1 MDSDKLTVACASLTG
16 PVWAGVYVMRVRV
29 RAEGGGSE
37 YVVPPGVVARWDRD
51 AGLVEVPLGGP
62 CPPGFVADAG
72 RDAWVLRLPGRAL
85 VEGFVARA
93 RAVLDG
99 AAVEVVEVW
108 GERAR
113 VRRAPC
119 DEADG
124 GGADAGDGGGGA
136 DPCGG
141 DGGGAWVDLGSLRD
155 VVVSLPHTVM
165 GWARDSWMIGPLR
178 YADRDFVGYTVPEL
192 MFPVGFD
199 AMGSPERAGGL
210 PLEVWDSPWA
220 APVPCT
226 SQWYIVL
233 DGRLYPRGSAGM
245 HYMATGKSAY
255 DVVLNEWSPRPVGL
269 PMRPYGRGLVSEPLA
284 VGRSEGEINVGT
296 VRARWRGQDVEVTR
310 VVYSRAYL
318 KTVVVRGRGR
328 LTSWVGPVRLD
339 ELEDVRFEVLVRR
352 RPGAGAWSFLRV
364 WGLAEDAEGKVEGR
378 LERGVWQSWPRAG
391 GVAPLS
397 WSGPAMPLYPL
408 RRGSLSGWEERF
420 GGLAPSLTGPVW
432 AGTYATMVRRMDEA
446 HNWVDL
452 LPAGVVARWDVEGDP
467 EHVSVPGSVPCPEG
481 FVADP
486 DRGVW
491 VMEVPA
497 DAGVSGFEA
506 VSWAVLEESPVEV
519 VEVRGERA
527 RVRGCGDAGEGRWV
541 GLGALR
547 QVVVE
552 RTAVLCKERDSL
564 EVRRDPVSS
573 GYPSRLVFP
582 VGFDAWACPQRSG
595 GVDARRWPS
604 LPFGPVPASGQSL
617 VVVAGAPYPGEQDVP
632 FWFEWHKYAY
642 QVCIDAWWPVP
653 AELGLWQGGEY
664 QRSRD
669 ILTDECE
676 GLLWVGRVRAWW
688 RGREVE
694 VVRVAYAYAYVAPWV
709 DEVDGEESVRGGSGD
724 SDGGSVGF
732 DELIGPVRLDELDDV
747 RFPVSISRH
756 SEAGLWHFLEMWGL
770 PADECRYRVE
780 AHMEHGAWPAWP
792 RAVDAE
798 QA

>member
-29 RAEGGGSE
+29 RAVGGGFE

-124 GGADAGDGGGGA
+124 GGAGTGDGGGGA

-141 DGGGAWVDLGSLRD
+141 DGGGAWVDLSSLRD

-165 GWARDSWMIGPLR
+165 GWACDSWMIGPLR

-220 APVPCT
+220 APVPFT
-226 SQWYIVL
+226 KQMFVVI
-233 DGRLYPRGSAGM
+233 DGRLFPGSSSDAYY
-245 HYMATGKSAY
+245 HYTLGKEEAMQ
-255 DVVLNEWSPRPVGL
+255 VVLNEWSPRPVGL
-269 PMRPYGRGLVSEPLA
+269 PMRPHGGSLVSEPLA
-284 VGRSEGEINVGT
+284 VGRTEGYVRVRT
-296 VRARWRGQDVEVTR
+296 VRARWRGRDVEVLY
-310 VVYSRAYL
+310 VAYSTAYIYT
-318 KTVVVRGRGR
+318 K
-328 LTSWVGPVRLD
+328 WWIGPVRLD
-339 ELEDVRFEVLVRR
+339 ELEDVRFRVLVRR

-397 WSGPAMPLYPL
+397 WYGPVMPLYPL

-552 RTAVLCKERDSL
+552 RTAVLQGSWPIVGDSDSL

-604 LPFGPVPASGQSL
+604 LSFGPVPASGQSL

-632 FWFEWHKYAY
+632 FWFEWHRYAY

-756 SEAGLWHFLEMWGL
+756 PEAGLWHFLEMWGL

-780 AHMEHGAWPAWP
+780 AHMDHGAWPAWP

>member
-29 RAEGGGSE
+29 HAVGGGFE

-124 GGADAGDGGGGA
+124 GGA
-136 DPCGG
+136 
-141 DGGGAWVDLGSLRD
+141 WVDLGALRD
-155 VVVSLPHTVM
+155 VVVRQTYRLVGCACNPRMTDQVEE
-165 GWARDSWMIGPLR
+165 ARIRSNRRP
-178 YADRDFVGYTVPEL
+178 VPEL

-255 DVVLNEWSPRPVGL
+255 DVVLHGWWSPRPVGL
-269 PMRPYGRGLVSEPLA
+269 PMRPYRGGLVSEPLA

-339 ELEDVRFEVLVRR
+339 ELEDVRFRVLVRR

-364 WGLAEDAEGKVEGR
+364 WGLAEDAEGEVEGR

-397 WSGPAMPLYPL
+397 WSGPVMPLYPL

-432 AGTYATMVRRMDEA
+432 AGTYATRVRRHD
-446 HNWVDL
+446 WVDL

-582 VGFDAWACPQRSG
+582 VGFDAWSCPQRSG

-604 LPFGPVPASGQSL
+604 PLCGPVPASGQYL
-617 VVVAGAPYPGEQDVP
+617 VYAGVPYPLVDSPGTRYDWGEPGFHIEVDS
-632 FWFEWHKYAY
+632 WCRA
-642 QVCIDAWWPVP
+642 P
-653 AELGLWQGGEY
+653 AELGLRQLHGDLV
-664 QRSRD
+664 SRD
-669 ILTDECE
+669 LFVDECE

-756 SEAGLWHFLEMWGL
+756 PEAGLWHFLEMWGL

-780 AHMEHGAWPAWP
+780 AHMDHGAWPAWP

>member
-1 MDSDKLTVACASLTG
+1 
-16 PVWAGVYVMRVRV
+16 
-29 RAEGGGSE
+29 
-37 YVVPPGVVARWDRD
+37 
-51 AGLVEVPLGGP
+51 
-62 CPPGFVADAG
+62 
-72 RDAWVLRLPGRAL
+72 
-85 VEGFVARA
+85 
-93 RAVLDG
+93 
-99 AAVEVVEVW
+99 
-108 GERAR
+108 
-113 VRRAPC
+113 
-119 DEADG
+119 
-124 GGADAGDGGGGA
+124 
-136 DPCGG
+136 
-141 DGGGAWVDLGSLRD
+141 
-155 VVVSLPHTVM
+155 
-165 GWARDSWMIGPLR
+165 MIGPLR

-255 DVVLNEWSPRPVGL
+255 DVVLHGWWSPRPVGL

-284 VGRSEGEINVGT
+284 AGRSEGEINVGT

-339 ELEDVRFEVLVRR
+339 ELEDVRFEAEVRR

-378 LERGVWQSWPRAG
+378 LECGVWQSWPRAG

-397 WSGPAMPLYPL
+397 WSGPVMPLYPL

-432 AGTYATMVRRMDEA
+432 AGTYATRVRRHD
-446 HNWVDL
+446 WVDL

-552 RTAVLCKERDSL
+552 RTAVLQGSWPIVGDSDSL

-604 LPFGPVPASGQSL
+604 LSFGPVPASGQSL
-617 VVVAGAPYPGEQDVP
+617 VIVAGAPYPGEQDVP

-756 SEAGLWHFLEMWGL
+756 PEAGLWHFLEMWGL

>member
-220 APVPCT
+220 APVPFT
-226 SQWYIVL
+226 KQMFVVI
-233 DGRLYPRGSAGM
+233 DGRLFPGSSSDAYY
-245 HYMATGKSAY
+245 HYTLGKEEAMQ
-255 DVVLNEWSPRPVGL
+255 VVLNEWSPRPVGL
-269 PMRPYGRGLVSEPLA
+269 PMRPHGGSLVSEPLA
-284 VGRSEGEINVGT
+284 VGRTEGYVRVRT
-296 VRARWRGQDVEVTR
+296 VRARWRGRDVEVLY
-310 VVYSRAYL
+310 VAYSTAYIYT
-318 KTVVVRGRGR
+318 K
-328 LTSWVGPVRLD
+328 WWIGPVRLD

-552 RTAVLCKERDSL
+552 RTAVLCKERDSS

-604 LPFGPVPASGQSL
+604 LSFGPVPASGQSL

>member
-29 RAEGGGSE
+29 HAVGGGFE

-113 VRRAPC
+113 VCRAPC

-155 VVVSLPHTVM
+155 VVVSLPHAVM

-284 VGRSEGEINVGT
+284 AGRTEGDVSVRT

-339 ELEDVRFEVLVRR
+339 ELEDVRFRVLVRR

-364 WGLAEDAEGKVEGR
+364 WGLAEDAEGEVEGR

-397 WSGPAMPLYPL
+397 WCGPVMPLYPL

-420 GGLAPSLTGPVW
+420 GGLGPVW
-432 AGTYATMVRRMDEA
+432 AGTYATRVRRHD
-446 HNWVDL
+446 WVDL

-552 RTAVLCKERDSL
+552 RTAVLQGSWPIVGDSDSL

-604 LPFGPVPASGQSL
+604 LSFGPVPASGQSL
-617 VVVAGAPYPGEQDVP
+617 VIVAGAPYPGEQDVP

-756 SEAGLWHFLEMWGL
+756 PEAGLWHFLEMWGL

-780 AHMEHGAWPAWP
+780 AHMDHGTWPAWP

>member
-29 RAEGGGSE
+29 HAVGGGFE

-124 GGADAGDGGGGA
+124 GGA
-136 DPCGG
+136 
-141 DGGGAWVDLGSLRD
+141 WVDLGALRD
-155 VVVSLPHTVM
+155 VVVRQTYRLVGCACNPRMTDQVEE
-165 GWARDSWMIGPLR
+165 ARIRSNRRP
-178 YADRDFVGYTVPEL
+178 VPEL

-255 DVVLNEWSPRPVGL
+255 DVVLHGWWSPRPVGL
-269 PMRPYGRGLVSEPLA
+269 PMRPYRGGLVSEPLA

-339 ELEDVRFEVLVRR
+339 ELEDVRFRVLVRR

-364 WGLAEDAEGKVEGR
+364 WGLAEDAEGEVEGR

-397 WSGPAMPLYPL
+397 WSGPVMPLYPL

-432 AGTYATMVRRMDEA
+432 AGTYATRVRRHD
-446 HNWVDL
+446 WVDL

-527 RVRGCGDAGEGRWV
+527 RVRGCGEAGEGRWV

-582 VGFDAWACPQRSG
+582 VGFDAWSCPQRSG

-604 LPFGPVPASGQSL
+604 PLCGPVPASGQYL
-617 VVVAGAPYPGEQDVP
+617 VYAGVPYPLVDSPGTRYDWGEPGFHIEVDS
-632 FWFEWHKYAY
+632 WCRA
-642 QVCIDAWWPVP
+642 P
-653 AELGLWQGGEY
+653 AELGLRQLHGDLV
-664 QRSRD
+664 SRD
-669 ILTDECE
+669 LFVDECE

-756 SEAGLWHFLEMWGL
+756 PEAGLWHFLEMWGL

-780 AHMEHGAWPAWP
+780 AHMDHGAWPAWP

>member
-29 RAEGGGSE
+29 RAVGGGFE
-37 YVVPPGVVARWDRD
+37 YVVPPGVVARWDRE

-124 GGADAGDGGGGA
+124 GGAGTGDGGGAA

-155 VVVSLPHTVM
+155 VVVSLPHTVR
-165 GWARDSWMIGPLR
+165 GWARDSWTSGPLH

-220 APVPCT
+220 APVPFT
-226 SQWYIVL
+226 KQMFVVI
-233 DGRLYPRGSAGM
+233 DGRLFPGSSSDAYY
-245 HYMATGKSAY
+245 HYTLGKEEAMQ
-255 DVVLNEWSPRPVGL
+255 VVLNKWSPRPVGL
-269 PMRPYGRGLVSEPLA
+269 PMHSHGGNLVSEPLA
-284 VGRSEGEINVGT
+284 VGRTEGYVRVRT
-296 VRARWRGQDVEVTR
+296 VRARWRGRDVEVLY
-310 VVYSRAYL
+310 VAYSTAYIYT
-318 KTVVVRGRGR
+318 K
-328 LTSWVGPVRLD
+328 WWIGPVRLD

-452 LPAGVVARWDVEGDP
+452 LPAGVVARWDVGGDP

-552 RTAVLCKERDSL
+552 RTAVLQGSWPIVGDSDSL

-604 LPFGPVPASGQSL
+604 LSFGPVPASGQSL
-617 VVVAGAPYPGEQDVP
+617 VIVAGAPYPGEQDVP
-632 FWFEWHKYAY
+632 FWFEWHRYAY

-756 SEAGLWHFLEMWGL
+756 PEAGLWHFLEMWGL

>member
-1 MDSDKLTVACASLTG
+1 
-16 PVWAGVYVMRVRV
+16 
-29 RAEGGGSE
+29 
-37 YVVPPGVVARWDRD
+37 
-51 AGLVEVPLGGP
+51 
-62 CPPGFVADAG
+62 
-72 RDAWVLRLPGRAL
+72 
-85 VEGFVARA
+85 
-93 RAVLDG
+93 
-99 AAVEVVEVW
+99 
-108 GERAR
+108 
-113 VRRAPC
+113 
-119 DEADG
+119 
-124 GGADAGDGGGGA
+124 
-136 DPCGG
+136 
-141 DGGGAWVDLGSLRD
+141 
-155 VVVSLPHTVM
+155 
-165 GWARDSWMIGPLR
+165 
-178 YADRDFVGYTVPEL
+178 

-220 APVPCT
+220 APVPFT
-226 SQWYIVL
+226 KQMFVVI
-233 DGRLYPRGSAGM
+233 DGRLFPGSSSDAYY
-245 HYMATGKSAY
+245 HYTLGKEEAMQ
-255 DVVLNEWSPRPVGL
+255 VVLNKWSPRPVGL
-269 PMRPYGRGLVSEPLA
+269 PMHSHGGNLVSEPLA
-284 VGRSEGEINVGT
+284 VGRTEGYVRVRT
-296 VRARWRGQDVEVTR
+296 VRARWRGRDVEVLY
-310 VVYSRAYL
+310 VAYSTAYIYT
-318 KTVVVRGRGR
+318 K
-328 LTSWVGPVRLD
+328 WWIGPVRLD

-452 LPAGVVARWDVEGDP
+452 LPAGVVARWDVGGDP

-552 RTAVLCKERDSL
+552 RTAVLQGSWPIVGDSDSL

-604 LPFGPVPASGQSL
+604 LSFGPVPASGQSL
-617 VVVAGAPYPGEQDVP
+617 VIVAGAPYPGEQDVP
-632 FWFEWHKYAY
+632 FWFEWHRYAY

-756 SEAGLWHFLEMWGL
+756 PEAGLWHFLEMWGL

>member
-1 MDSDKLTVACASLTG
+1 MPFTKQ
-16 PVWAGVYVMRVRV
+16 MF
-29 RAEGGGSE
+29 
-37 YVVPPGVVARWDRD
+37 VV
-51 AGLVEVPLGGP
+51 
-62 CPPGFVADAG
+62 
-72 RDAWVLRLPGRAL
+72 
-85 VEGFVARA
+85 
-93 RAVLDG
+93 
-99 AAVEVVEVW
+99 
-108 GERAR
+108 
-113 VRRAPC
+113 
-119 DEADG
+119 
-124 GGADAGDGGGGA
+124 
-136 DPCGG
+136 
-141 DGGGAWVDLGSLRD
+141 
-155 VVVSLPHTVM
+155 
-165 GWARDSWMIGPLR
+165 I
-178 YADRDFVGYTVPEL
+178 
-192 MFPVGFD
+192 
-199 AMGSPERAGGL
+199 
-210 PLEVWDSPWA
+210 
-220 APVPCT
+220 
-226 SQWYIVL
+226 
-233 DGRLYPRGSAGM
+233 DGRLFPGSSSDAYY
-245 HYMATGKSAY
+245 HYTLGKKEAMQ
-255 DVVLNEWSPRPVGL
+255 VVLNKWSPRPVGL
-269 PMRPYGRGLVSEPLA
+269 PMHSHGGNLVSEPLA
-284 VGRSEGEINVGT
+284 VGRTEGYVRVRT
-296 VRARWRGQDVEVTR
+296 VRARWRGRDVEVLY
-310 VVYSRAYL
+310 VAYSTAYIYT
-318 KTVVVRGRGR
+318 KW
-328 LTSWVGPVRLD
+328 WVGPVRLD
-339 ELEDVRFEVLVRR
+339 ELEDVRFRVLVRR

-364 WGLAEDAEGKVEGR
+364 WGLAEDAEGEVEGR

-397 WSGPAMPLYPL
+397 WSGPVMPLYPL

-552 RTAVLCKERDSL
+552 RTAVLQGSWPIVGDSDSL

-604 LPFGPVPASGQSL
+604 LSFGPVPASGQSL
-617 VVVAGAPYPGEQDVP
+617 VIVAGAPYPGEQDVP

-756 SEAGLWHFLEMWGL
+756 PEAGLWHFLEMWGL

-780 AHMEHGAWPAWP
+780 AHMDHGTWPAWP
-792 RAVDAE
+792 RVVDAE

>member
-1 MDSDKLTVACASLTG
+1 M
-16 PVWAGVYVMRVRV
+16 
-29 RAEGGGSE
+29 
-37 YVVPPGVVARWDRD
+37 
-51 AGLVEVPLGGP
+51 
-62 CPPGFVADAG
+62 
-72 RDAWVLRLPGRAL
+72 
-85 VEGFVARA
+85 
-93 RAVLDG
+93 
-99 AAVEVVEVW
+99 
-108 GERAR
+108 
-113 VRRAPC
+113 
-119 DEADG
+119 
-124 GGADAGDGGGGA
+124 
-136 DPCGG
+136 
-141 DGGGAWVDLGSLRD
+141 DLGSLRD
-155 VVVSLPHTVM
+155 VVVRQTYRLVGCACNPRMTDQVEE
-165 GWARDSWMIGPLR
+165 ARIRSNRRP
-178 YADRDFVGYTVPEL
+178 VPEL

-233 DGRLYPRGSAGM
+233 DGRLYPGEDAGLL
-245 HYMATGKSAY
+245 YMATGKSAY
-255 DVVLNEWSPRPVGL
+255 EVVLHGWWSPRPVGL
-269 PMRPYGRGLVSEPLA
+269 PMRPYGGGLVSEPLA
-284 VGRSEGEINVGT
+284 AGGTEGDVSVRT

-339 ELEDVRFEVLVRR
+339 ELEDVRFRVLVRR

-364 WGLAEDAEGKVEGR
+364 WGLAEDAEGEVEGR

-397 WSGPAMPLYPL
+397 WSGPVMLLYPL

-497 DAGVSGFEA
+497 DAGASGFEA

-552 RTAVLCKERDSL
+552 RTAVLCKERGSL

-604 LPFGPVPASGQSL
+604 PLCGPVPASGQYL
-617 VVVAGAPYPGEQDVP
+617 VYAGVPYPLVDSPGTRYDWGEPGFHIEVDG
-632 FWFEWHKYAY
+632 WCRA
-642 QVCIDAWWPVP
+642 P
-653 AELGLWQGGEY
+653 AELGLRQLHGDLV
-664 QRSRD
+664 SRD
-669 ILTDECE
+669 LFVDECE
-676 GLLWVGRVRAWW
+676 GLLRVGRVRAWW

-709 DEVDGEESVRGGSGD
+709 DGEESVRGGSGD

-732 DELIGPVRLDELDDV
+732 DGLIGPVRLDELDDV

-756 SEAGLWHFLEMWGL
+756 PEAGLWHFLEMWGL

-780 AHMEHGAWPAWP
+780 AHMDHGTWPAWP

>member
-29 RAEGGGSE
+29 HAVGGGFE

-124 GGADAGDGGGGA
+124 GGA
-136 DPCGG
+136 
-141 DGGGAWVDLGSLRD
+141 WVDLGALRD
-155 VVVSLPHTVM
+155 VVVRQTYRLVGCACNPRMTDQVEE
-165 GWARDSWMIGPLR
+165 ARIRSNR
-178 YADRDFVGYTVPEL
+178 RSVPEL

-284 VGRSEGEINVGT
+284 AGRSEGEINVGT

-339 ELEDVRFEVLVRR
+339 ELEDVRFEAEVRR

-364 WGLAEDAEGKVEGR
+364 WGLAEDAEGEVEGR

-397 WSGPAMPLYPL
+397 WCGPVMPLYPL

-432 AGTYATMVRRMDEA
+432 AGTYATRVRRHD
-446 HNWVDL
+446 WVDL

-582 VGFDAWACPQRSG
+582 VGFDAWSCPQRSG

-604 LPFGPVPASGQSL
+604 PLCGPVPASGQYL
-617 VVVAGAPYPGEQDVP
+617 VYAGVPYPLVDSPGTRYDWGEPGFHIEVDS
-632 FWFEWHKYAY
+632 WCRA
-642 QVCIDAWWPVP
+642 P
-653 AELGLWQGGEY
+653 AELGLRQLHGDLV
-664 QRSRD
+664 SRD
-669 ILTDECE
+669 LFVDECE
-676 GLLWVGRVRAWW
+676 GLLRVGRVRAWW

-756 SEAGLWHFLEMWGL
+756 PEAGLWHFLEMWGL

>member
-29 RAEGGGSE
+29 RAVGGGFE
-37 YVVPPGVVARWDRD
+37 YVVPPGVVARWDRE

-124 GGADAGDGGGGA
+124 GGAGTGDGGGGA

-155 VVVSLPHTVM
+155 VVVSLPHTVR
-165 GWARDSWMIGPLR
+165 GWARDSWTSGPLH

-220 APVPCT
+220 APVPFT
-226 SQWYIVL
+226 KQMFVVI
-233 DGRLYPRGSAGM
+233 DGRLFPGSSSDAYY
-245 HYMATGKSAY
+245 HYTLGKEEAMQ
-255 DVVLNEWSPRPVGL
+255 VVLNKWSPRPVGL
-269 PMRPYGRGLVSEPLA
+269 PMHSHGGNLVSEPLA
-284 VGRSEGEINVGT
+284 VGRTEGYVRVRT
-296 VRARWRGQDVEVTR
+296 VRARWRGRDVEVLY
-310 VVYSRAYL
+310 VAYSTAYIYT
-318 KTVVVRGRGR
+318 K
-328 LTSWVGPVRLD
+328 WWIGPVRLD

-364 WGLAEDAEGKVEGR
+364 WGLAEDVEGKVEGR

-467 EHVSVPGSVPCPEG
+467 EHVSVPGTVPCPEG

-497 DAGVSGFEA
+497 DAGASGFEA

-552 RTAVLCKERDSL
+552 RTAVLQGSWPIVGDSDSL

-604 LPFGPVPASGQSL
+604 LSFGPVPASGQSL
-617 VVVAGAPYPGEQDVP
+617 VIVAGAPYPGEQDVP
-632 FWFEWHKYAY
+632 FWFEWHRYAY

-756 SEAGLWHFLEMWGL
+756 PEAGLWHFLEMWGL

>member
-1 MDSDKLTVACASLTG
+1 
-16 PVWAGVYVMRVRV
+16 
-29 RAEGGGSE
+29 
-37 YVVPPGVVARWDRD
+37 
-51 AGLVEVPLGGP
+51 
-62 CPPGFVADAG
+62 
-72 RDAWVLRLPGRAL
+72 
-85 VEGFVARA
+85 
-93 RAVLDG
+93 
-99 AAVEVVEVW
+99 
-108 GERAR
+108 
-113 VRRAPC
+113 
-119 DEADG
+119 
-124 GGADAGDGGGGA
+124 
-136 DPCGG
+136 
-141 DGGGAWVDLGSLRD
+141 
-155 VVVSLPHTVM
+155 
-165 GWARDSWMIGPLR
+165 
-178 YADRDFVGYTVPEL
+178 
-192 MFPVGFD
+192 
-199 AMGSPERAGGL
+199 
-210 PLEVWDSPWA
+210 
-220 APVPCT
+220 
-226 SQWYIVL
+226 
-233 DGRLYPRGSAGM
+233 
-245 HYMATGKSAY
+245 
-255 DVVLNEWSPRPVGL
+255 
-269 PMRPYGRGLVSEPLA
+269 
-284 VGRSEGEINVGT
+284 
-296 VRARWRGQDVEVTR
+296 
-310 VVYSRAYL
+310 
-318 KTVVVRGRGR
+318 
-328 LTSWVGPVRLD
+328 
-339 ELEDVRFEVLVRR
+339 
-352 RPGAGAWSFLRV
+352 
-364 WGLAEDAEGKVEGR
+364 
-378 LERGVWQSWPRAG
+378 
-391 GVAPLS
+391 
-397 WSGPAMPLYPL
+397 MPLYPL

-432 AGTYATMVRRMDEA
+432 AGTYATRVRRHD
-446 HNWVDL
+446 WVDL

-604 LPFGPVPASGQSL
+604 LSFGPVPASGQSL
-617 VVVAGAPYPGEQDVP
+617 VIVAGAPYPGEQDVP

-756 SEAGLWHFLEMWGL
+756 PEAGLWHFLEMWGL

>member
-220 APVPCT
+220 APVPFT
-226 SQWYIVL
+226 KQMFVVI
-233 DGRLYPRGSAGM
+233 DGRLFPGSSSDAYY
-245 HYMATGKSAY
+245 HYTLGKEEAMQ
-255 DVVLNEWSPRPVGL
+255 VVLNEWSPRPVGL
-269 PMRPYGRGLVSEPLA
+269 PMRPHGGSLVSEPLA
-284 VGRSEGEINVGT
+284 VGRTEGYVRVRT
-296 VRARWRGQDVEVTR
+296 VRARWRGRDVEVLY
-310 VVYSRAYL
+310 VAYSTAYIYT
-318 KTVVVRGRGR
+318 K
-328 LTSWVGPVRLD
+328 WWIGPVRLD
-339 ELEDVRFEVLVRR
+339 ELEDVRFRVLVRR

-397 WSGPAMPLYPL
+397 WYGPAMPLYPL

-552 RTAVLCKERDSL
+552 RTAVLQGSWPIVGDSDSL

-604 LPFGPVPASGQSL
+604 LSFGPVPASGQSL

-632 FWFEWHKYAY
+632 FWFEWHRYAY

>member
-29 RAEGGGSE
+29 HAVGGGFE

-124 GGADAGDGGGGA
+124 GGA
-136 DPCGG
+136 
-141 DGGGAWVDLGSLRD
+141 WVDLGALRD
-155 VVVSLPHTVM
+155 VVVRQTYRLVGCACNPRMTDQVEE
-165 GWARDSWMIGPLR
+165 ARIRSNRRP
-178 YADRDFVGYTVPEL
+178 VPEL

-284 VGRSEGEINVGT
+284 AGRSEGEINVGT

-339 ELEDVRFEVLVRR
+339 ELEDVRFEAEVRR

-364 WGLAEDAEGKVEGR
+364 WGLAEDAEGEVEGR
-378 LERGVWQSWPRAG
+378 LECGVWQSWPRAG

-397 WSGPAMPLYPL
+397 WCGPVMPLYPL

-432 AGTYATMVRRMDEA
+432 AGTYATRVRRHD
-446 HNWVDL
+446 WVDL

-582 VGFDAWACPQRSG
+582 VGFDAWSCPQRSG

-604 LPFGPVPASGQSL
+604 PLCGPVPASGQYL
-617 VVVAGAPYPGEQDVP
+617 VYAGVPYPLVDSPGTRYDWGEPGFHIEVDS
-632 FWFEWHKYAY
+632 WCRA
-642 QVCIDAWWPVP
+642 P
-653 AELGLWQGGEY
+653 AELGLRQLHGDLV
-664 QRSRD
+664 SRD
-669 ILTDECE
+669 LFVDECE

-756 SEAGLWHFLEMWGL
+756 PEAGLWHFLEMWGL

-780 AHMEHGAWPAWP
+780 AHMDHGAWPAWP
-792 RAVDAE
+792 RVVDAE

>member
-29 RAEGGGSE
+29 HAVGGGFE

-124 GGADAGDGGGGA
+124 GGA
-136 DPCGG
+136 
-141 DGGGAWVDLGSLRD
+141 WVDLGALRD
-155 VVVSLPHTVM
+155 VVVRQTYRLVGCACNPRMTDQVEE
-165 GWARDSWMIGPLR
+165 ARIRSNRRP
-178 YADRDFVGYTVPEL
+178 VPEL

-284 VGRSEGEINVGT
+284 AGRSEGEINVGT

-339 ELEDVRFEVLVRR
+339 ELEDVRFEAEVRR

-364 WGLAEDAEGKVEGR
+364 WGLAEDAEGEVEGR

-397 WSGPAMPLYPL
+397 WCGPVMPLYPL
-408 RRGSLSGWEERF
+408 RRGSLSGWEKRF

-432 AGTYATMVRRMDEA
+432 AGTYATRVRRHD
-446 HNWVDL
+446 WVDL

-604 LPFGPVPASGQSL
+604 PLCGPVPASGQYL
-617 VVVAGAPYPGEQDVP
+617 VYAGVPYPLVDSPGTRYDWGEPGFHIEVDS
-632 FWFEWHKYAY
+632 WCRA
-642 QVCIDAWWPVP
+642 P
-653 AELGLWQGGEY
+653 AELGLRQLHGDLV
-664 QRSRD
+664 SRD
-669 ILTDECE
+669 LFVDECE

-756 SEAGLWHFLEMWGL
+756 PEAGLWHFLEMWGL

-780 AHMEHGAWPAWP
+780 AHMDHGAWPAWP
-792 RAVDAE
+792 RVVDAE

>member
-220 APVPCT
+220 APVPFT
-226 SQWYIVL
+226 KQMFVVI
-233 DGRLYPRGSAGM
+233 DGRLFPGSSSDAYY
-245 HYMATGKSAY
+245 HYTLGKEEAMQ
-255 DVVLNEWSPRPVGL
+255 VVLNEWSPRPVGL
-269 PMRPYGRGLVSEPLA
+269 PMRPHGGSLVSEPLA
-284 VGRSEGEINVGT
+284 VGRTEGYVRVRT
-296 VRARWRGQDVEVTR
+296 VRARWRGRDVEVLY
-310 VVYSRAYL
+310 VAYSTAYIYT
-318 KTVVVRGRGR
+318 K
-328 LTSWVGPVRLD
+328 WWIGPVRLD

-552 RTAVLCKERDSL
+552 RTAVLQGSWPIVGDSDSL

>member
-29 RAEGGGSE
+29 RAVGGGFE

-124 GGADAGDGGGGA
+124 GGAGTGDGGGGA

-141 DGGGAWVDLGSLRD
+141 DGGGAWVDLGALRD
-155 VVVSLPHTVM
+155 VVVRQTYRLVGCACNPRMTDQVEE
-165 GWARDSWMIGPLR
+165 ARIRSNRRP
-178 YADRDFVGYTVPEL
+178 VPEL

-233 DGRLYPRGSAGM
+233 DGRLYPGEDAGLL
-245 HYMATGKSAY
+245 YMATGKSA
-255 DVVLNEWSPRPVGL
+255 DEVVLHGWWSPRPVGL
-269 PMRPYGRGLVSEPLA
+269 PMRPHGGGLVSEPLA
-284 VGRSEGEINVGT
+284 VGRSEGDVSVRT

-339 ELEDVRFEVLVRR
+339 ELEDVRFRVLVRR

-364 WGLAEDAEGKVEGR
+364 WGLAEDAEGEVEGR

-397 WSGPAMPLYPL
+397 WYGPVMPLYPL

-552 RTAVLCKERDSL
+552 RTAVLCKERDSS

-604 LPFGPVPASGQSL
+604 PLCGPVPASGQYL
-617 VVVAGAPYPGEQDVP
+617 VYAGVPYPLVDSPGTRYDWGEPGFHIEVDS
-632 FWFEWHKYAY
+632 WCRA
-642 QVCIDAWWPVP
+642 P
-653 AELGLWQGGEY
+653 AELGLRQLHGDLV
-664 QRSRD
+664 SRD
-669 ILTDECE
+669 LFVDECE

-709 DEVDGEESVRGGSGD
+709 DGEGSVRGGSGD

-780 AHMEHGAWPAWP
+780 AHMDHGAWPAWP
-792 RAVDAE
+792 RVVDAE

>member
-1 MDSDKLTVACASLTG
+1 VLYVAYSTA
-16 PVWAGVYVMRVRV
+16 Y
-29 RAEGGGSE
+29 
-37 YVVPPGVVARWDRD
+37 
-51 AGLVEVPLGGP
+51 
-62 CPPGFVADAG
+62 
-72 RDAWVLRLPGRAL
+72 
-85 VEGFVARA
+85 
-93 RAVLDG
+93 
-99 AAVEVVEVW
+99 
-108 GERAR
+108 
-113 VRRAPC
+113 
-119 DEADG
+119 
-124 GGADAGDGGGGA
+124 
-136 DPCGG
+136 
-141 DGGGAWVDLGSLRD
+141 
-155 VVVSLPHTVM
+155 
-165 GWARDSWMIGPLR
+165 I
-178 YADRDFVGYTVPEL
+178 YTK
-192 MFPVGFD
+192 
-199 AMGSPERAGGL
+199 
-210 PLEVWDSPWA
+210 WW
-220 APVPCT
+220 
-226 SQWYIVL
+226 I
-233 DGRLYPRGSAGM
+233 
-245 HYMATGKSAY
+245 
-255 DVVLNEWSPRPVGL
+255 
-269 PMRPYGRGLVSEPLA
+269 
-284 VGRSEGEINVGT
+284 
-296 VRARWRGQDVEVTR
+296 
-310 VVYSRAYL
+310 
-318 KTVVVRGRGR
+318 
-328 LTSWVGPVRLD
+328 GPVRLD
-339 ELEDVRFEVLVRR
+339 ELEDVRFRVLVRR

-364 WGLAEDAEGKVEGR
+364 WGLAEDAEGEVEGR

-397 WSGPAMPLYPL
+397 WYGPAMPLYPL

-552 RTAVLCKERDSL
+552 RTAVLQGSWPIVGDSDSL

-604 LPFGPVPASGQSL
+604 LSFGPVPASGQSL

-632 FWFEWHKYAY
+632 FWFEWHRYAY

-780 AHMEHGAWPAWP
+780 AHMDHGAWPAWP
-792 RAVDAE
+792 RVVDAE

>member
-29 RAEGGGSE
+29 HAVGGGFE

-113 VRRAPC
+113 VCRAPC

-124 GGADAGDGGGGA
+124 GGA
-136 DPCGG
+136 
-141 DGGGAWVDLGSLRD
+141 WVDLGALRD
-155 VVVSLPHTVM
+155 VVVRQTYRLVGCACNPRMTDQVEE
-165 GWARDSWMIGPLR
+165 ARIRSNRRP
-178 YADRDFVGYTVPEL
+178 VPEL

-284 VGRSEGEINVGT
+284 AGRSEGEINVGT

-339 ELEDVRFEVLVRR
+339 ELEDVRFEAEVRR

-364 WGLAEDAEGKVEGR
+364 WGLAEDAEGEVEGR

-397 WSGPAMPLYPL
+397 WCGPVMPLYPL
-408 RRGSLSGWEERF
+408 RRGSLSGWEKRF

-432 AGTYATMVRRMDEA
+432 AGTYATRVRRHD
-446 HNWVDL
+446 WVDL

-604 LPFGPVPASGQSL
+604 PLCGPVPASGQYL
-617 VVVAGAPYPGEQDVP
+617 VYAGVPYPLVDSPGTRYDWGEPGFHIEVDS
-632 FWFEWHKYAY
+632 WCRA
-642 QVCIDAWWPVP
+642 P
-653 AELGLWQGGEY
+653 AELGLRQLHGDLV
-664 QRSRD
+664 SRD
-669 ILTDECE
+669 LFVDECE

-792 RAVDAE
+792 RVVDAE

>member
-1 MDSDKLTVACASLTG
+1 M
-16 PVWAGVYVMRVRV
+16 
-29 RAEGGGSE
+29 
-37 YVVPPGVVARWDRD
+37 
-51 AGLVEVPLGGP
+51 
-62 CPPGFVADAG
+62 
-72 RDAWVLRLPGRAL
+72 
-85 VEGFVARA
+85 
-93 RAVLDG
+93 
-99 AAVEVVEVW
+99 
-108 GERAR
+108 
-113 VRRAPC
+113 
-119 DEADG
+119 
-124 GGADAGDGGGGA
+124 
-136 DPCGG
+136 
-141 DGGGAWVDLGSLRD
+141 DLGALRD
-155 VVVSLPHTVM
+155 VVVRQTYRLVGCACNPRMTDQVEE
-165 GWARDSWMIGPLR
+165 ARIRSNRRP
-178 YADRDFVGYTVPEL
+178 VPEL
-192 MFPVGFD
+192 MFPAGFD

-255 DVVLNEWSPRPVGL
+255 DVVLHGWWSPRPVGL
-269 PMRPYGRGLVSEPLA
+269 PMRPYGGGLVSEPLA
-284 VGRSEGEINVGT
+284 AGRSEGEINVGT

-339 ELEDVRFEVLVRR
+339 ELEDVRFEAEVRR

-364 WGLAEDAEGKVEGR
+364 WGLAEDAEGEVEGR

-397 WSGPAMPLYPL
+397 WCGPVMPLYPL

-432 AGTYATMVRRMDEA
+432 AGTYATRVRRHD
-446 HNWVDL
+446 WVDL

-519 VEVRGERA
+519 VEVWGERA

-604 LPFGPVPASGQSL
+604 PLCGPVPASGQYL
-617 VVVAGAPYPGEQDVP
+617 VYAGVPYPLVDSPGTRYDWGEPGFHIEVDS
-632 FWFEWHKYAY
+632 WCRA
-642 QVCIDAWWPVP
+642 P
-653 AELGLWQGGEY
+653 AELGLRQLHGDLV
-664 QRSRD
+664 SRD
-669 ILTDECE
+669 LFVDECE

-780 AHMEHGAWPAWP
+780 AHMDHGAWPAWP
-792 RAVDAE
+792 RVVDAE

>member
-29 RAEGGGSE
+29 HAVGGGFE
-37 YVVPPGVVARWDRD
+37 YVVPPRVVARWDRD

-124 GGADAGDGGGGA
+124 GGA
-136 DPCGG
+136 
-141 DGGGAWVDLGSLRD
+141 WVDLGALRD
-155 VVVSLPHTVM
+155 VVVRQTYRLVGCACNPRMTDQVEE
-165 GWARDSWMIGPLR
+165 ARIRSNRRP
-178 YADRDFVGYTVPEL
+178 VPEL

-284 VGRSEGEINVGT
+284 AGRSEGEINVGT

-339 ELEDVRFEVLVRR
+339 ELEDVRFEAEVRR

-364 WGLAEDAEGKVEGR
+364 WGLAEDAEGEVEGR

-397 WSGPAMPLYPL
+397 WCGPVMPLYPL
-408 RRGSLSGWEERF
+408 RRGSLSGWEKRF

-432 AGTYATMVRRMDEA
+432 AGTYATRVRRHD
-446 HNWVDL
+446 WVDL

-604 LPFGPVPASGQSL
+604 PLCGPVPASGQYL
-617 VVVAGAPYPGEQDVP
+617 VYAGVPYPLVDSPGTRYDWGEPGFHIEVDS
-632 FWFEWHKYAY
+632 WCRA
-642 QVCIDAWWPVP
+642 P
-653 AELGLWQGGEY
+653 AELGLRQLHGDLV
-664 QRSRD
+664 SRD
-669 ILTDECE
+669 LFVDECE

-756 SEAGLWHFLEMWGL
+756 PEAGLWHFLEMWGL

-780 AHMEHGAWPAWP
+780 AHMDHGAWPAWP
-792 RAVDAE
+792 RVVDAE

>member
-1 MDSDKLTVACASLTG
+1 
-16 PVWAGVYVMRVRV
+16 
-29 RAEGGGSE
+29 
-37 YVVPPGVVARWDRD
+37 
-51 AGLVEVPLGGP
+51 
-62 CPPGFVADAG
+62 
-72 RDAWVLRLPGRAL
+72 
-85 VEGFVARA
+85 
-93 RAVLDG
+93 
-99 AAVEVVEVW
+99 
-108 GERAR
+108 
-113 VRRAPC
+113 
-119 DEADG
+119 
-124 GGADAGDGGGGA
+124 
-136 DPCGG
+136 
-141 DGGGAWVDLGSLRD
+141 VDLGALRD
-155 VVVSLPHTVM
+155 VVVRQTYRLVGCACNPRMTDQVEE
-165 GWARDSWMIGPLR
+165 ARIRSNRRP
-178 YADRDFVGYTVPEL
+178 VPEL

-233 DGRLYPRGSAGM
+233 DGRLYPGEDAGLL
-245 HYMATGKSAY
+245 YMATGKSA
-255 DVVLNEWSPRPVGL
+255 DEVVLHGWWSPRPVGL
-269 PMRPYGRGLVSEPLA
+269 PMRPHGGGLVSEPLA
-284 VGRSEGEINVGT
+284 VGRSEGDVSVRT

-339 ELEDVRFEVLVRR
+339 ELEDVRFRVLVRR

-364 WGLAEDAEGKVEGR
+364 WGLAEDAEGEVEGR

-397 WSGPAMPLYPL
+397 WYGPVMPLYPL

-552 RTAVLCKERDSL
+552 RTAVLCKERDSS

-604 LPFGPVPASGQSL
+604 PLCGPVPASGQYL
-617 VVVAGAPYPGEQDVP
+617 VYAGVPYPLVDSPGTRYDWGEPGFHIEVDS
-632 FWFEWHKYAY
+632 WCRA
-642 QVCIDAWWPVP
+642 P
-653 AELGLWQGGEY
+653 AELGLRQLHGDLV
-664 QRSRD
+664 SRD
-669 ILTDECE
+669 LFVDECE

-709 DEVDGEESVRGGSGD
+709 DGEGSVRGGSGD

-780 AHMEHGAWPAWP
+780 AHMDHGAWPAWP
-792 RAVDAE
+792 RVVDAE

>member
-29 RAEGGGSE
+29 RAKGGGSE

-85 VEGFVARA
+85 VEGFVART

-124 GGADAGDGGGGA
+124 GGAGTGDGGGGA

-141 DGGGAWVDLGSLRD
+141 DGGGAWVDLGALRD
-155 VVVSLPHTVM
+155 VVVRQTYRLVGCACNPRMTDQVEE
-165 GWARDSWMIGPLR
+165 ARIRSNRRP
-178 YADRDFVGYTVPEL
+178 VPEL

-233 DGRLYPRGSAGM
+233 DGCLYPGEDAGLL
-245 HYMATGKSAY
+245 YMATGKSAY
-255 DVVLNEWSPRPVGL
+255 EVVLHGWWSPRPVGL
-269 PMRPYGRGLVSEPLA
+269 PMRPHGGSLVSEPLA
-284 VGRSEGEINVGT
+284 AGRTEGDVSVRT

-339 ELEDVRFEVLVRR
+339 ELEDVRFRVLVRR

-364 WGLAEDAEGKVEGR
+364 WGLAEDAEGEVEGR

-397 WSGPAMPLYPL
+397 WSGPVMPLYPL

-446 HNWVDL
+446 HDWVDL

-552 RTAVLCKERDSL
+552 RTAVLCKERDSS

-604 LPFGPVPASGQSL
+604 PLCGPVPASGQYL
-617 VVVAGAPYPGEQDVP
+617 VYAGVPYPLVDSPGTRYDWGEPGFHIEVDS
-632 FWFEWHKYAY
+632 WCRA
-642 QVCIDAWWPVP
+642 P
-653 AELGLWQGGEY
+653 AELGLRQLHGDLV
-664 QRSRD
+664 SRD
-669 ILTDECE
+669 LFVDECE

-756 SEAGLWHFLEMWGL
+756 PEAGLWHFLEMWGL

-780 AHMEHGAWPAWP
+780 AHMDHGAWPAWP

>member
-1 MDSDKLTVACASLTG
+1 
-16 PVWAGVYVMRVRV
+16 
-29 RAEGGGSE
+29 
-37 YVVPPGVVARWDRD
+37 
-51 AGLVEVPLGGP
+51 
-62 CPPGFVADAG
+62 
-72 RDAWVLRLPGRAL
+72 
-85 VEGFVARA
+85 
-93 RAVLDG
+93 
-99 AAVEVVEVW
+99 
-108 GERAR
+108 
-113 VRRAPC
+113 
-119 DEADG
+119 
-124 GGADAGDGGGGA
+124 
-136 DPCGG
+136 
-141 DGGGAWVDLGSLRD
+141 VDLGSLRD
-155 VVVSLPHTVM
+155 VVVRQTYRLVGCACNPRMTDQVEE
-165 GWARDSWMIGPLR
+165 ARIRSNRRP
-178 YADRDFVGYTVPEL
+178 VPEL

-284 VGRSEGEINVGT
+284 AGRSEGEINVGT

-310 VVYSRAYL
+310 VVYSCAYL

-339 ELEDVRFEVLVRR
+339 ELEDVRFEAEVRR

-364 WGLAEDAEGKVEGR
+364 WGLAEDAEGEVEGR
-378 LERGVWQSWPRAG
+378 LECGVWQSWPRAG

-397 WSGPAMPLYPL
+397 WCGPVMPLYPL

-432 AGTYATMVRRMDEA
+432 AGTYATRVRRHD
-446 HNWVDL
+446 WVDL
-452 LPAGVVARWDVEGDP
+452 LPAGVVARWDVGGDP

-547 QVVVE
+547 QGVVE

-582 VGFDAWACPQRSG
+582 VGFDAWSCPQRSG

-604 LPFGPVPASGQSL
+604 PLCGPVPASGQYL
-617 VVVAGAPYPGEQDVP
+617 VYAGVPYPLVDSPGTRYDWGEPGFHIEVDS
-632 FWFEWHKYAY
+632 WCRA
-642 QVCIDAWWPVP
+642 P
-653 AELGLWQGGEY
+653 AELGLRQLHGDLV
-664 QRSRD
+664 SRD
-669 ILTDECE
+669 LFVDECE

-709 DEVDGEESVRGGSGD
+709 DGEGSVRGGSGD

-756 SEAGLWHFLEMWGL
+756 PEAGLWHFLEMWGL

-792 RAVDAE
+792 RVVDAE

>member
-124 GGADAGDGGGGA
+124 GGAGTGDGGGGA

-165 GWARDSWMIGPLR
+165 GWACDSWMIGPLR

-220 APVPCT
+220 APVPFT
-226 SQWYIVL
+226 KQMFVVI
-233 DGRLYPRGSAGM
+233 DGRLFPGSSSDAYY
-245 HYMATGKSAY
+245 HYTLGKEEAMQ
-255 DVVLNEWSPRPVGL
+255 VVLNEWSPRPVGL
-269 PMRPYGRGLVSEPLA
+269 PMRPHGGSLVSEPLA
-284 VGRSEGEINVGT
+284 VGRTEGYVRVRT
-296 VRARWRGQDVEVTR
+296 VRARWRGRDVEVLY
-310 VVYSRAYL
+310 VAYSTAYIYT
-318 KTVVVRGRGR
+318 K
-328 LTSWVGPVRLD
+328 WWIGPVRLD
-339 ELEDVRFEVLVRR
+339 ELEDVRFRVLVRR

-397 WSGPAMPLYPL
+397 WYGPAMPLYPL

-552 RTAVLCKERDSL
+552 RTAVLQGSWPIVGDSDSL

-604 LPFGPVPASGQSL
+604 LSFGPVPASGQSL

-632 FWFEWHKYAY
+632 FWFEWHRYAY

-792 RAVDAE
+792 RVVDAE

>member
-165 GWARDSWMIGPLR
+165 GWACDSWMIGPLR

-220 APVPCT
+220 APVPFT
-226 SQWYIVL
+226 KQMFVVI
-233 DGRLYPRGSAGM
+233 DGRLFPGSSSDAYY
-245 HYMATGKSAY
+245 HYTLGKEEAMQ
-255 DVVLNEWSPRPVGL
+255 VVLNEWSPRPVGL
-269 PMRPYGRGLVSEPLA
+269 PMRPHGGSLVSEPLA
-284 VGRSEGEINVGT
+284 VGRTEGYVRVRT
-296 VRARWRGQDVEVTR
+296 VRARWRGRDVEVLY
-310 VVYSRAYL
+310 VAYSTAYIYT
-318 KTVVVRGRGR
+318 K
-328 LTSWVGPVRLD
+328 WWIGPVRLD
-339 ELEDVRFEVLVRR
+339 ELEDVRFRVLVRR

-364 WGLAEDAEGKVEGR
+364 WGLAEDAEGEVEGR

-397 WSGPAMPLYPL
+397 WCGPVMPLYPL

-432 AGTYATMVRRMDEA
+432 AGTYATMVRRHD
-446 HNWVDL
+446 WVDL

-527 RVRGCGDAGEGRWV
+527 RVRGCGEAGEGRWV

-552 RTAVLCKERDSL
+552 RTAVLQGSWPIVGDSDSL

-604 LPFGPVPASGQSL
+604 LSFGPVPASGQSL

-632 FWFEWHKYAY
+632 FWFEWHRYAY

-792 RAVDAE
+792 RVVDAE

>member
-29 RAEGGGSE
+29 HAVGGGFE

-124 GGADAGDGGGGA
+124 GGA
-136 DPCGG
+136 
-141 DGGGAWVDLGSLRD
+141 WVDLGALRD
-155 VVVSLPHTVM
+155 VVVRQTYRLVGCACNPRMTDQVEE
-165 GWARDSWMIGPLR
+165 ARIRSNRRP
-178 YADRDFVGYTVPEL
+178 VPEL

-284 VGRSEGEINVGT
+284 AGRSEGEINVGT

-339 ELEDVRFEVLVRR
+339 ELEDVRFEAEVRR

-364 WGLAEDAEGKVEGR
+364 WGLAEDAEGEVEGR
-378 LERGVWQSWPRAG
+378 LECGVWQSWPRAG

-397 WSGPAMPLYPL
+397 WSGPVMPLYPL

-432 AGTYATMVRRMDEA
+432 AGTYATRVRRHD
-446 HNWVDL
+446 WVDL

-604 LPFGPVPASGQSL
+604 PLCGPVPASGQYL
-617 VVVAGAPYPGEQDVP
+617 VYAGVPYPLVDSPGTRYDWGEPGFHIEVDS
-632 FWFEWHKYAY
+632 WCRA
-642 QVCIDAWWPVP
+642 P
-653 AELGLWQGGEY
+653 AELGLRQLHGDLV
-664 QRSRD
+664 SRD
-669 ILTDECE
+669 LFVDECE

-756 SEAGLWHFLEMWGL
+756 PEAGLWHFLEMWGL

-780 AHMEHGAWPAWP
+780 AHMDHGAWPAWP
-792 RAVDAE
+792 RVVDAE

>member
-1 MDSDKLTVACASLTG
+1 
-16 PVWAGVYVMRVRV
+16 
-29 RAEGGGSE
+29 
-37 YVVPPGVVARWDRD
+37 
-51 AGLVEVPLGGP
+51 
-62 CPPGFVADAG
+62 
-72 RDAWVLRLPGRAL
+72 
-85 VEGFVARA
+85 
-93 RAVLDG
+93 
-99 AAVEVVEVW
+99 
-108 GERAR
+108 
-113 VRRAPC
+113 
-119 DEADG
+119 
-124 GGADAGDGGGGA
+124 
-136 DPCGG
+136 
-141 DGGGAWVDLGSLRD
+141 
-155 VVVSLPHTVM
+155 
-165 GWARDSWMIGPLR
+165 
-178 YADRDFVGYTVPEL
+178 
-192 MFPVGFD
+192 
-199 AMGSPERAGGL
+199 
-210 PLEVWDSPWA
+210 
-220 APVPCT
+220 
-226 SQWYIVL
+226 
-233 DGRLYPRGSAGM
+233 
-245 HYMATGKSAY
+245 
-255 DVVLNEWSPRPVGL
+255 
-269 PMRPYGRGLVSEPLA
+269 
-284 VGRSEGEINVGT
+284 
-296 VRARWRGQDVEVTR
+296 
-310 VVYSRAYL
+310 
-318 KTVVVRGRGR
+318 
-328 LTSWVGPVRLD
+328 
-339 ELEDVRFEVLVRR
+339 
-352 RPGAGAWSFLRV
+352 
-364 WGLAEDAEGKVEGR
+364 
-378 LERGVWQSWPRAG
+378 
-391 GVAPLS
+391 
-397 WSGPAMPLYPL
+397 MPLYPL

-420 GGLAPSLTGPVW
+420 GGRAPSLTGPVW
-432 AGTYATMVRRMDEA
+432 AGTYATRVRRHD
-446 HNWVDL
+446 WVDL

-552 RTAVLCKERDSL
+552 RTAVLQGSWPIVGDSDSL

-604 LPFGPVPASGQSL
+604 LSFGPVPASGQSL
-617 VVVAGAPYPGEQDVP
+617 VIVAGAPYPGEQDVP

-709 DEVDGEESVRGGSGD
+709 DGEESVRGGSGD

-756 SEAGLWHFLEMWGL
+756 PEAGLWYFLEMWGL

-780 AHMEHGAWPAWP
+780 AHMDHGAWPAWP

>member
-1 MDSDKLTVACASLTG
+1 
-16 PVWAGVYVMRVRV
+16 
-29 RAEGGGSE
+29 
-37 YVVPPGVVARWDRD
+37 
-51 AGLVEVPLGGP
+51 
-62 CPPGFVADAG
+62 
-72 RDAWVLRLPGRAL
+72 
-85 VEGFVARA
+85 
-93 RAVLDG
+93 
-99 AAVEVVEVW
+99 
-108 GERAR
+108 
-113 VRRAPC
+113 
-119 DEADG
+119 
-124 GGADAGDGGGGA
+124 
-136 DPCGG
+136 
-141 DGGGAWVDLGSLRD
+141 
-155 VVVSLPHTVM
+155 
-165 GWARDSWMIGPLR
+165 
-178 YADRDFVGYTVPEL
+178 
-192 MFPVGFD
+192 
-199 AMGSPERAGGL
+199 
-210 PLEVWDSPWA
+210 
-220 APVPCT
+220 
-226 SQWYIVL
+226 
-233 DGRLYPRGSAGM
+233 
-245 HYMATGKSAY
+245 
-255 DVVLNEWSPRPVGL
+255 
-269 PMRPYGRGLVSEPLA
+269 
-284 VGRSEGEINVGT
+284 
-296 VRARWRGQDVEVTR
+296 
-310 VVYSRAYL
+310 
-318 KTVVVRGRGR
+318 
-328 LTSWVGPVRLD
+328 
-339 ELEDVRFEVLVRR
+339 
-352 RPGAGAWSFLRV
+352 
-364 WGLAEDAEGKVEGR
+364 
-378 LERGVWQSWPRAG
+378 
-391 GVAPLS
+391 
-397 WSGPAMPLYPL
+397 
-408 RRGSLSGWEERF
+408 
-420 GGLAPSLTGPVW
+420 
-432 AGTYATMVRRMDEA
+432 MDEA

-527 RVRGCGDAGEGRWV
+527 RVRGCGEAGEGRWV

-604 LPFGPVPASGQSL
+604 PLCGPVPASGQYL
-617 VVVAGAPYPGEQDVP
+617 VYAGVPYPLVDSPGTRYDWGEPGFHIEVDS
-632 FWFEWHKYAY
+632 WCRA
-642 QVCIDAWWPVP
+642 P
-653 AELGLWQGGEY
+653 AELGLRQLHGDLV
-664 QRSRD
+664 SRD
-669 ILTDECE
+669 LFVDECE
-676 GLLWVGRVRAWW
+676 GLLRVGRVRAWW

-694 VVRVAYAYAYVAPWV
+694 VVRVAYAYAYVAPW
-709 DEVDGEESVRGGSGD
+709 VDGEESVRGGSGD

-792 RAVDAE
+792 RVVDAE

>member
-29 RAEGGGSE
+29 HAVGGGFE

-124 GGADAGDGGGGA
+124 GGA
-136 DPCGG
+136 
-141 DGGGAWVDLGSLRD
+141 WVDLGALRD
-155 VVVSLPHTVM
+155 VVVRQTYRLVGCACNPRMTDQVEE
-165 GWARDSWMIGPLR
+165 ARIRSNRRP
-178 YADRDFVGYTVPEL
+178 VPEL

-284 VGRSEGEINVGT
+284 AGRSEGEINVGT

-339 ELEDVRFEVLVRR
+339 ELEDVRFEAEVRR

-364 WGLAEDAEGKVEGR
+364 WGLAEDAEGEVEGR
-378 LERGVWQSWPRAG
+378 LECGVWQSWPRAG

-397 WSGPAMPLYPL
+397 WCGPVMPLYPL

-432 AGTYATMVRRMDEA
+432 AGTYATRVRRHD
-446 HNWVDL
+446 WVDL

-582 VGFDAWACPQRSG
+582 VGFDAWSCPQRSG

-604 LPFGPVPASGQSL
+604 PLCGPVPASGQYL
-617 VVVAGAPYPGEQDVP
+617 VYAGVPYPLVDSPGTRYDWGEPGFHIEVDS
-632 FWFEWHKYAY
+632 WCRA
-642 QVCIDAWWPVP
+642 P
-653 AELGLWQGGEY
+653 AELGLRQLHGDLV
-664 QRSRD
+664 SRD
-669 ILTDECE
+669 LFVDECE

-756 SEAGLWHFLEMWGL
+756 PEAGLWHFLEMWGL

-780 AHMEHGAWPAWP
+780 AHMDHGAWPAWP

>member
-29 RAEGGGSE
+29 RAEGGGFE

-124 GGADAGDGGGGA
+124 GGAGTGDGGGGA

-141 DGGGAWVDLGSLRD
+141 DGGGAWVDLGALRD
-155 VVVSLPHTVM
+155 VVVSLPHAVR

-220 APVPCT
+220 VPVPFT
-226 SQWYIVL
+226 KQMFVVI
-233 DGRLYPRGSAGM
+233 DGRLFPGSSSDAYY
-245 HYMATGKSAY
+245 HYTLGKEEAMQ
-255 DVVLNEWSPRPVGL
+255 VVLNKWSPRPVGL
-269 PMRPYGRGLVSEPLA
+269 PMHSHGGNLVSEPLA
-284 VGRSEGEINVGT
+284 VGRTEGYVRVRT
-296 VRARWRGQDVEVTR
+296 VRARWRGRDVEVLY
-310 VVYSRAYL
+310 VAYSTAYIYT
-318 KTVVVRGRGR
+318 K
-328 LTSWVGPVRLD
+328 WWIGPVRLD

-364 WGLAEDAEGKVEGR
+364 WGLAEDAEGEVEGR
-378 LERGVWQSWPRAG
+378 LECGVWQSWPRAG

-397 WSGPAMPLYPL
+397 WCGPVMPLYPL

-446 HNWVDL
+446 HDWVDL

-527 RVRGCGDAGEGRWV
+527 RVRGCGEAGEGRWV

-552 RTAVLCKERDSL
+552 RTAVLQGSWPIVGDSDSL

-604 LPFGPVPASGQSL
+604 LSFGPVPASGQSL
-617 VVVAGAPYPGEQDVP
+617 VIVAGAPYPGEQDVP

-756 SEAGLWHFLEMWGL
+756 PEAGLWHFLEMWGL

>member
-29 RAEGGGSE
+29 RAEGGGFE

-124 GGADAGDGGGGA
+124 GGAGTGDGGGGA

-141 DGGGAWVDLGSLRD
+141 DGGGAWVDLGALRD
-155 VVVSLPHTVM
+155 VVVSLPHAVR

-220 APVPCT
+220 VPVPFT
-226 SQWYIVL
+226 KQMFVVI
-233 DGRLYPRGSAGM
+233 DGRLFPGSSSDAYY
-245 HYMATGKSAY
+245 HYTLGKEEAMQ
-255 DVVLNEWSPRPVGL
+255 VVLNKWSPRPVGL
-269 PMRPYGRGLVSEPLA
+269 PMHSHGGNLVSEPLA
-284 VGRSEGEINVGT
+284 VGRTEGYVRVRT
-296 VRARWRGQDVEVTR
+296 VRARWRGRDVEVLY
-310 VVYSRAYL
+310 VAYSTAYIYT
-318 KTVVVRGRGR
+318 K
-328 LTSWVGPVRLD
+328 WWIGPVRLD
-339 ELEDVRFEVLVRR
+339 ELEDVRFRVLVRR

-364 WGLAEDAEGKVEGR
+364 WGLAEDAEGEVEGR
-378 LERGVWQSWPRAG
+378 LECGVWQSWPRAG

-397 WSGPAMPLYPL
+397 WSGPVMPLYPL
-408 RRGSLSGWEERF
+408 RRDSLSGWEERF

-552 RTAVLCKERDSL
+552 RTAVLQGSWPIVGDSDSL

-582 VGFDAWACPQRSG
+582 VGFDAWACPQHSG

-604 LPFGPVPASGQSL
+604 LSFGPVPASGQSL
-617 VVVAGAPYPGEQDVP
+617 VIVAGAPYPGEQDVP

-756 SEAGLWHFLEMWGL
+756 PEAGLWHFLEMWGL

>member
-1 MDSDKLTVACASLTG
+1 
-16 PVWAGVYVMRVRV
+16 MRVRV
-29 RAEGGGSE
+29 HAVGGGFE

-124 GGADAGDGGGGA
+124 GGA
-136 DPCGG
+136 
-141 DGGGAWVDLGSLRD
+141 WVDLGALRD
-155 VVVSLPHTVM
+155 VVVRQTYRLVGCACNPRMTDQVEE
-165 GWARDSWMIGPLR
+165 ARIRSNRRP
-178 YADRDFVGYTVPEL
+178 VPEL

-284 VGRSEGEINVGT
+284 AGRSEGEINVGT

-339 ELEDVRFEVLVRR
+339 ELEDVRFEAEVRR

-364 WGLAEDAEGKVEGR
+364 WGLAEDAEGEVEGR
-378 LERGVWQSWPRAG
+378 LECGVWQSWPRAG

-397 WSGPAMPLYPL
+397 WSGPVMPLYPL

-432 AGTYATMVRRMDEA
+432 AGTYATRVRRHD
-446 HNWVDL
+446 WVDL

-604 LPFGPVPASGQSL
+604 PLCGPVPASGQYL
-617 VVVAGAPYPGEQDVP
+617 VYAGVPYPLVDSPGTRYDWGEPGFHIEVDS
-632 FWFEWHKYAY
+632 WCRA
-642 QVCIDAWWPVP
+642 P
-653 AELGLWQGGEY
+653 AELGLRQLHGDLV
-664 QRSRD
+664 SRD
-669 ILTDECE
+669 LFVDECE

-756 SEAGLWHFLEMWGL
+756 PEAGLWHFLEMWGL

-780 AHMEHGAWPAWP
+780 AHMDHGAWPAWP
-792 RAVDAE
+792 RVVDAE

>member
-1 MDSDKLTVACASLTG
+1 
-16 PVWAGVYVMRVRV
+16 
-29 RAEGGGSE
+29 
-37 YVVPPGVVARWDRD
+37 
-51 AGLVEVPLGGP
+51 
-62 CPPGFVADAG
+62 
-72 RDAWVLRLPGRAL
+72 
-85 VEGFVARA
+85 
-93 RAVLDG
+93 
-99 AAVEVVEVW
+99 
-108 GERAR
+108 
-113 VRRAPC
+113 
-119 DEADG
+119 
-124 GGADAGDGGGGA
+124 
-136 DPCGG
+136 
-141 DGGGAWVDLGSLRD
+141 
-155 VVVSLPHTVM
+155 M

-220 APVPCT
+220 APVPFT
-226 SQWYIVL
+226 KQMFVVI
-233 DGRLYPRGSAGM
+233 DGRLFPGSSSDAYY
-245 HYMATGKSAY
+245 HYTLGKEEAMQ
-255 DVVLNEWSPRPVGL
+255 VVLNEWSPRPVGL
-269 PMRPYGRGLVSEPLA
+269 PMRPHGGSLVSEPLA
-284 VGRSEGEINVGT
+284 VGRTEGYVRVRT
-296 VRARWRGQDVEVTR
+296 VRARWRGRDVEVLY
-310 VVYSRAYL
+310 VAYSTAYIYT
-318 KTVVVRGRGR
+318 K
-328 LTSWVGPVRLD
+328 WWIGPVRLD

-432 AGTYATMVRRMDEA
+432 AGTYATRVRRHD
-446 HNWVDL
+446 WVDL

-552 RTAVLCKERDSL
+552 RTAVLCKERDSS

-709 DEVDGEESVRGGSGD
+709 DEVDGEESVWGGSGD